1 MRRQDFR
8 LSLGIRMRRQ
18 GFRLSFRKS
27 RVPHKTTALYIA
39 EYEFM
44 IPHPMADSYTAKEHF
59 YGRRKAFRPRGLT
72 VFQFYCILPREG
84 GPYSANVSLQYG
96 RTGRLYKLLPAVR
109 EGGPSSASV
118 FLKLK
123 YTYADSATV
132 RMSAVTCDHTIPY
145 IPIKWLRMKSM
156 GMLKAAQRMT
166 PRNSDLSPLPKP

>member
-1 MRRQDFR
+1 
-8 LSLGIRMRRQ
+8 
-18 GFRLSFRKS
+18 
-27 RVPHKTTALYIA
+27 
-39 EYEFM
+39 M

>member
-84 GPYSANVSLQYG
+84 GP
-96 RTGRLYKLLPAVR
+96 
-109 EGGPSSASV
+109 SSASV

-145 IPIKWLRMKSM
+145 IPMK
-156 GMLKAAQRMT
+156 
-166 PRNSDLSPLPKP
+166 

>member
-1 MRRQDFR
+1 
-8 LSLGIRMRRQ
+8 
-18 GFRLSFRKS
+18 
-27 RVPHKTTALYIA
+27 
-39 EYEFM
+39 M

-84 GPYSANVSLQYG
+84 GP
-96 RTGRLYKLLPAVR
+96 
-109 EGGPSSASV
+109 SSVSV

-145 IPIKWLRMKSM
+145 IPMKWLRIKSM